1 MRSVLRYDWGRE
13 LLHVADEGM
22 CQFLKR
28 IYRETRYL
36 EEAPDDA
43 LKLRLH
49 GLIAHIVEIYSNG
62 EPSFE
67 TPNSEEGI
75 AFIDLL
81 AEMEIRKWNVAQH
94 IKEELQRYKCA
105 IEPSCIPSISA
116 TLAKLKGKKCLFKFT
131 QSEHVHSIVNGEVR
145 FKSAESYNRD
155 GFNIA
160 IRDDELNIA
169 HQVKG
174 LTIRLQDE
182 SSAPVIGNKISAHA
196 AGDFYVSCYSVGFDL
211 KLFPALGY
219 DSCVVVTNADQ
230 FVERVKKE
238 CEKFLP
244 DYQTLFGPVEYIDI
258 HRRFA
263 SKKPIEF
270 RKPSSFSFE
279 KEWRFAAYPK
289 HEQYP
294 ALAKEVQ
301 TLRLGLDDVETLVIN
316 TSN

>member
-1 MRSVLRYDWGRE
+1 MGSVLRYDWDRE
-13 LLHVADEGM
+13 LLHVADDEM
-22 CQFLKR
+22 CEFIKR
-28 IYRETRYL
+28 IYLENRYL
-36 EEAPDDA
+36 EEASDDA
-43 LKLRLH
+43 LKLRAH

-81 AEMEIRKWNVAQH
+81 AELEMRKWNVAQY
-94 IKEELQRYKCA
+94 IKEELQRYKYA
-105 IEPSCIPSISA
+105 VDPSYIPAISA

-131 QSEHVHSIVNGEVR
+131 QSKYVQSIVSGEVR
-145 FKSAESYNRD
+145 FRSAESYNRD
-155 GFNIA
+155 GFNIS

-174 LTIRLQDE
+174 LTIHSPDG
-182 SSAPVIGNKISAHA
+182 SSIPVVGDKISAHA
-196 AGDFYVSCYSVGFDL
+196 AGDFYVSCYSVGFAL

-219 DSCVVVTNADQ
+219 DSCVVITNAER
-230 FVERVKKE
+230 FLERVKKE
-238 CEKFLP
+238 FERLLP
-244 DYQTLFGPVEYIDI
+244 DYRTLFGPVEYIDI

-289 HEQYP
+289 YEQCP
-294 ALAKEVQ
+294 ALAEEIQ
-301 TLRLGLDDVETLVIN
+301 TLQLGSESVEALVIN